1 MSLRFVFH
9 EPGCSSLLSKA
20 KQYSLYEMIT
30 GELSGPLLLKIRPN
44 PFFSFLKSKSEQR
57 KCILRFF
64 QPGPAGAENRRITLK
79 QFRVGKS
86 LACLVAFTFCNTKF
100 H

>member
-1 MSLRFVFH
+1 MSLRFVFD

-30 GELSGPLLLKIRPN
+30 GELSGPLLLNIRPN
-44 PFFSFLKSKSEQR
+44 PFFSFLRSKSEQR

-79 QFRVGKS
+79 LSSVLES
-86 LACLVAFTFCNTKF
+86 HWPALWHSHSAMPVS
-100 H
+100 